1 MADKPQAD
9 AEKTVVGGKQD
20 GGKTVKVSTG
30 KTSGKVK
37 AIKKPASVKPAAVGG
52 KKPASVTPSA
62 VAKRPAASRPVV
74 SRRPVV
80 GPAKCTWGTVV
91 LVITLLLSI
100 FAVFAVFVKLMDQT
114 VMAGAQDGISQMAA
128 SVGGV
133 PIGREERIR
142 EAAEAKKINEDAA
155 ATAQSAQTLAEE
167 TQQFIDQD

>member
-1 MADKPQAD
+1 MAKKPQAD

-20 GGKTVKVSTG
+20 GGKTVKVSDG

-37 AIKKPASVKPAAVGG
+37 AIKKPASVKATAPGAR
-52 KKPASVTPSA
+52 KKPASVSAGAKKPVTP
-62 VAKRPAASRPVV
+62 RPVV
-74 SRRPVV
+74 SRRPTV
-80 GPAKCTWGTVV
+80 GPAKCTWGTVL

-100 FAVFAVFVKLMDQT
+100 FSIFAVFVKLMDQT
-114 VMAGAQDGISQMAA
+114 VLAGAQDGISQMAA

-142 EAAEAKKINEDAA
+142 EAAVAKKVNEEAA